1 MCKHEEKSCPR
12 CGGGFECKVGSIAL
26 CQCMTVT
33 LSQEER
39 DYIGT
44 KYADCLCAACL
55 KEMKSAFHQEQHRE
69 KLYNIST
76 LLFPKK

>member
-1 MCKHEEKSCPR
+1 MCKHEEKSCPK
-12 CGGGFECKVGSIAL
+12 CGGVFECKVGSIVL
-26 CQCMTVT
+26 CQCTTVI

-39 DYIGT
+39 DYIAAQ
-44 KYADCLCAACL
+44 YADCLCAACL
-55 KEMKSAFHQEQHRE
+55 KDLKSAFHQQRHND